1 MNNKNYKLIYEEI
14 ENNNII
20 LEDIIAEGLVDNL
33 KNMGKNAINGLA
45 NAANNMTEKFLAG
58 IASIFGK
65 PKTDGSINK
74 INENLLIEKL
84 SNNTI
89 IKKLF
94 GDSINE
100 IINGC
105 KSISKNDLLSI
116 MDEKKTEEILENL
129 PDKSVNESIF
139 LNYNNLFL
147 ICEDN
152 TDTIDLSQYSISIN
166 PGDNNPIKITD
177 KDRKTITDKDLIQKI
192 IQNVLNKQKNSKDE
206 STNTDTDSNNNTD
219 ATADS
224 LSAADWVINRA
235 KKVLDIIG
243 LPYNP
248 DKLKQFIAQKI
259 DSFSIVKDGKLK
271 SKGALFGVIMRWI
284 GLIILIFII
293 ASYAAGGGVLAVG
306 AYLGSRLGKKAAS
319 KIAMYGGKKYAE
331 HQVSK
336 ADKNAKDEY
345 EKLSELSKEEY
356 LKKYTWAGFDSHK
369 KSLTLNYSPIIRD
382 NNLIFLSNNDKN
394 DIITKK
400 NFKLFT
406 NILDAYLLLYSNLS
420 GKQGK
425 YFNKNVDTDQKFINL
440 YNKLKAID
448 EGL

>member
-116 MDEKKTEEILENL
+116 IDEKKTEEILENL

-177 KDRKTITDKDLIQKI
+177 KDGKTITDK
-192 IQNVLNKQKNSKDE
+192 
-206 STNTDTDSNNNTD
+206 
-219 ATADS
+219 
-224 LSAADWVINRA
+224 
-235 KKVLDIIG
+235 
-243 LPYNP
+243 Y
-248 DKLKQFIAQKI
+248 
-259 DSFSIVKDGKLK
+259 
-271 SKGALFGVIMRWI
+271 
-284 GLIILIFII
+284 
-293 ASYAAGGGVLAVG
+293 
-306 AYLGSRLGKKAAS
+306 
-319 KIAMYGGKKYAE
+319 
-331 HQVSK
+331 
-336 ADKNAKDEY
+336 
-345 EKLSELSKEEY
+345 
-356 LKKYTWAGFDSHK
+356 
-369 KSLTLNYSPIIRD
+369 
-382 NNLIFLSNNDKN
+382 
-394 DIITKK
+394 
-400 NFKLFT
+400 
-406 NILDAYLLLYSNLS
+406 
-420 GKQGK
+420 
-425 YFNKNVDTDQKFINL
+425 
-440 YNKLKAID
+440 
-448 EGL
+448 

>member
-177 KDRKTITDKDLIQKI
+177 KDGKTITDKDLIQKI

-206 STNTDTDSNNNTD
+206 STNTDTDSNDNTD

-243 LPYNP
+243 LPYNA

-284 GLIILIFII
+284 GLIILIFTI
-293 ASYAAGGGVLAVG
+293 ASYASAGGVLAVG
-306 AYLGSRLGKKAAS
+306 AYLGSRLGKKAVS

-336 ADKNAKDEY
+336 ADKNAKAEY
-345 EKLSELSKEEY
+345 EKLSELTKDEY
-356 LKKYTWAGFDSHK
+356 LEKYTWAGFDSHK
-369 KSLTLNYSPIIRD
+369 KSLTLNYEPIIR
-382 NNLIFLSNNDKN
+382 NGSLIFLSYTNND
-394 DIITKK
+394 DIVTKK

-406 NILDAYLLLYSNLS
+406 SILDAYLLLYSNLS

-425 YFNKNVDTDQKFINL
+425 YFNKNVDPNKKYLDL